1 MSLLAGRSPK
11 GRVFL
16 VGAGP
21 GDPELLTLRAL
32 KILRTADVIL
42 HDDLV
47 PPEILALVSGG
58 RIENVGKRCGAKRVS
73 QEEINARMIHL
84 ARGGF
89 AVARLKSGDPSI
101 FGRAGEEMSALWDAG
116 IDFEIVPGVTAACSA
131 AARAGIA
138 LTDRR
143 NTSQVLFVSAH
154 HSVARPVARGHD
166 WGDRNTVTWVIHMPG
181 DDHAELARELL
192 ASGRSSDT
200 PCVLVSNAGRTG
212 ERIVATSVGNL
223 AQAPQLP
230 SPKILIVGDVAA
242 RTEIHDARQRSGFKA
257 DSNACVYSNPMTFLR
272 SIPRRSYRKVVGSP

>member
-1 MSLLAGRSPK
+1 MNLVAGRRPK

-47 PPEILALVSGG
+47 PPEILALAPGG
-58 RIENVGKRCGAKRVS
+58 RIENVGKRCGAKRAS

-89 AVARLKSGDPSI
+89 AVARLKSGDPLI
-101 FGRAGEEMSALWDAG
+101 FGRAGEEMSALRDAG
-116 IDFEIVPGVTAACSA
+116 IDFEIIPGVTAACSA
-131 AARAGIA
+131 AAGARIA

-143 NTSQVLFVSAH
+143 CATQVLFVSAH
-154 HSVARPVARGHD
+154 HSMARPVVRGHD
-166 WGDRNTVTWVIHMPG
+166 WGNADTMTLVIHMPG
-181 DDHAELARELL
+181 DDYADLVQELL
-192 ASGRSSDT
+192 AAGRNSDT
-200 PCVLVSNAGRTG
+200 PCIIVSNAARAG
-212 ERIVATSVGNL
+212 EQIFATSVGDL
-223 AQAPQLP
+223 ARAPWLP

-242 RTEIHDARQRSGFKA
+242 RTEIHDALQGSDFKA

-272 SIPRRSYRKVVGSP
+272 SIPWRS